1 MVSDV
6 AKVVVFDVV
15 RRDGT
20 VVSHDRKKLVEAVTK
35 CLQASATAKEKTT
48 LDALAKKDLVKL
60 VAKIVTFV
68 ETVAV
73 EISKQDNGQ
82 AVSVEVIGKVCVQAL
97 MESKLYEAAIRYLRY
112 SDEKNRNRKRALTPD
127 LTEAFD
133 VNAKYFDNPIQ
144 RFQALDK
151 FARFIPEKGRRENWE
166 ETVDRTVNFFREHCQ
181 ENSYLVD
188 NDTWE
193 SLKDSLLNLK
203 AAPSMR
209 CVQMAGPA
217 LKRCHVGVYN
227 CAFQFLQNTKDM
239 AEELYILMQGTGV
252 GFSVEAEFTVEKF
265 PRVKRQKKNQTPLPV
280 HVVEDNTE
288 GWCNAYELGLNTWFN
303 GEDIE
308 FDYSQVRKEGT
319 PLKTKG
325 GKASGPGP
333 LKDLL
338 EFARKRILAKQ
349 GRYLSS
355 LDLHDI
361 NCYAHRIVKMGG
373 VRRASGISLSDL
385 KDNEMRDCKRG
396 EFWNINDQR
405 NQANNSAVYAE
416 KPSDIEWMEEWLA
429 LAKSGSGERGIFNRG
444 ALKDQ
449 FPKRRKYNGHLFGTN
464 PCVTADTWVPTENG
478 PKQVSQLL
486 DDPFV
491 TFVDGVARQASNFFQ
506 TGVKPVFLLQL
517 KNGMQQK
524 LTEDHEVRV
533 VTYRTN
539 KVQRTDWKKLK
550 DVKPGDLVV
559 LHNHRELTTWAGT
572 GTRKEGWLLGNLLGD
587 GCFGSKDNGILDYWG
602 ETREHMTAHALEL
615 VHSTVGAR
623 SDCNGSNQIA
633 TVGKTR
639 VQSANLGKLAS
650 KYKLGRD
657 KLINAEIE
665 QTSADFHS
673 GFLSGW
679 FDADGS
685 VQGTQAKG
693 VSVRLSSSIPENLQ
707 AAQRMLLR
715 LGINSTIYYDRRPEG
730 DRPLPDGKGGNK
742 DYHCKASHDL
752 VIANNNLKYFRE
764 RVGFSDTVK
773 TKSLDLA
780 LSNYKR
786 KHNRERFAEV
796 VESITPAGTEPV
808 YDVQVPGP
816 NAFDAN
822 GMYVHN
828 CGEIILR
835 HKQFCNLS
843 IAVIRPEDT
852 LEEIK
857 EKVKLAAIWGTLQST
872 MTNFNYIGDEW
883 KKNSE
888 EEKLLGVDL
897 LGFLDHSLFQNN
909 DLAASTLKELRDL
922 VNDTNAQWAAKLGI
936 NVSAATTCIKPSGDS
951 SVLFATAAGFKGH
964 HGRYYVRRTRS
975 SPSNPVAQMLKEAG
989 VPCHT
994 DYDGNGL
1001 VLEWPMKSPEN
1012 GVLLRDQTALSQLEQ
1027 WKTFK
1032 TSWTEHNPSVTIYV
1046 RDNEWV
1052 TVGKWVYDNW
1062 DIIGGLSFL
1071 PYDGG
1076 IYHLAPYEEITEE
1089 DYKARMESFPQINW
1103 AKLVQ
1108 YEVEDMTDL
1117 QHQFACTGDKCTL

>member
-35 CLQASATAKEKTT
+35 CLQASAAAKEKTT

-60 VAKIVTFV
+60 VAKIVNFV

-217 LKRCHVGVYN
+217 LKRCQVGVYN

-252 GFSVEAEFTVEKF
+252 GFSVEAEFAVEKF
-265 PRVKRQKKNQTPLPV
+265 PRVKRQKKNQTSLPV
-280 HVVEDNTE
+280 HVVEDSTE
-288 GWCNAYELGLNTWFN
+288 GWCNAYKLGLDTWFN

-308 FDYSQVRKEGT
+308 FDYSQIRKEGT
-319 PLKTKG
+319 PLKVKG

-338 EFARKRILAKQ
+338 EFARNRILAKQ

-464 PCVTADTWVPTENG
+464 PC
-478 PKQVSQLL
+478 
-486 DDPFV
+486 
-491 TFVDGVARQASNFFQ
+491 
-506 TGVKPVFLLQL
+506 
-517 KNGMQQK
+517 
-524 LTEDHEVRV
+524 
-533 VTYRTN
+533 
-539 KVQRTDWKKLK
+539 
-550 DVKPGDLVV
+550 
-559 LHNHRELTTWAGT
+559 
-572 GTRKEGWLLGNLLGD
+572 
-587 GCFGSKDNGILDYWG
+587 
-602 ETREHMTAHALEL
+602 
-615 VHSTVGAR
+615 
-623 SDCNGSNQIA
+623 
-633 TVGKTR
+633 
-639 VQSANLGKLAS
+639 
-650 KYKLGRD
+650 
-657 KLINAEIE
+657 
-665 QTSADFHS
+665 
-673 GFLSGW
+673 
-679 FDADGS
+679 
-685 VQGTQAKG
+685 
-693 VSVRLSSSIPENLQ
+693 
-707 AAQRMLLR
+707 
-715 LGINSTIYYDRRPEG
+715 
-730 DRPLPDGKGGNK
+730 
-742 DYHCKASHDL
+742 
-752 VIANNNLKYFRE
+752 
-764 RVGFSDTVK
+764 
-773 TKSLDLA
+773 
-780 LSNYKR
+780 
-786 KHNRERFAEV
+786 
-796 VESITPAGTEPV
+796 
-808 YDVQVPGP
+808 
-816 NAFDAN
+816 
-822 GMYVHN
+822 
-828 CGEIILR
+828 GEIILR

-857 EKVKLAAIWGTLQST
+857 EKVKLATIWGTLQST

-888 EEKLLGVDL
+888 EERLLGVDL

-1089 DYKARMESFPQINW
+1089 DYKARMESFPKINW

>member
-35 CLQASATAKEKTT
+35 CLQASAAAKEKTT

-60 VAKIVTFV
+60 VAKIVNFV

-181 ENSYLVD
+181 ENSYSVD

-217 LKRCHVGVYN
+217 LKRCQVGVYN

-252 GFSVEAEFTVEKF
+252 GFSVEAEFAVEKF
-265 PRVKRQKKNQTPLPV
+265 PRVKRQKKNQTSLPV
-280 HVVEDNTE
+280 HVVEDSTE
-288 GWCNAYELGLNTWFN
+288 GWCNAYKLGLDTWFN

-308 FDYSQVRKEGT
+308 FDYSQIRKEGT
-319 PLKTKG
+319 PLKVKG

-338 EFARKRILAKQ
+338 EFARNRILAKQ

-464 PCVTADTWVPTENG
+464 PC
-478 PKQVSQLL
+478 
-486 DDPFV
+486 
-491 TFVDGVARQASNFFQ
+491 
-506 TGVKPVFLLQL
+506 
-517 KNGMQQK
+517 
-524 LTEDHEVRV
+524 
-533 VTYRTN
+533 
-539 KVQRTDWKKLK
+539 
-550 DVKPGDLVV
+550 
-559 LHNHRELTTWAGT
+559 
-572 GTRKEGWLLGNLLGD
+572 
-587 GCFGSKDNGILDYWG
+587 
-602 ETREHMTAHALEL
+602 
-615 VHSTVGAR
+615 
-623 SDCNGSNQIA
+623 
-633 TVGKTR
+633 
-639 VQSANLGKLAS
+639 
-650 KYKLGRD
+650 
-657 KLINAEIE
+657 
-665 QTSADFHS
+665 
-673 GFLSGW
+673 
-679 FDADGS
+679 
-685 VQGTQAKG
+685 
-693 VSVRLSSSIPENLQ
+693 
-707 AAQRMLLR
+707 
-715 LGINSTIYYDRRPEG
+715 
-730 DRPLPDGKGGNK
+730 
-742 DYHCKASHDL
+742 
-752 VIANNNLKYFRE
+752 
-764 RVGFSDTVK
+764 
-773 TKSLDLA
+773 
-780 LSNYKR
+780 
-786 KHNRERFAEV
+786 
-796 VESITPAGTEPV
+796 
-808 YDVQVPGP
+808 
-816 NAFDAN
+816 
-822 GMYVHN
+822 
-828 CGEIILR
+828 GEIILR

-857 EKVKLAAIWGTLQST
+857 EKVKLATIWGTLQST

-888 EEKLLGVDL
+888 EERLLGVDL

-1089 DYKARMESFPQINW
+1089 DYKARMESFPKINW

>member
-20 VVSHDRKKLVEAVTK
+20 VVPHDRKKLVEAVTK
-35 CLQASATAKEKTT
+35 CLQASAAAKEKTT

-60 VAKIVTFV
+60 VAKIVNFV

-151 FARFIPEKGRRENWE
+151 GRRENWE

-181 ENSYLVD
+181 ENSYSVD
-188 NDTWE
+188 SDTWE

-217 LKRCHVGVYN
+217 LKRCQVGVYN

-252 GFSVEAEFTVEKF
+252 GFSVEAEFAVEKF
-265 PRVKRQKKNQTPLPV
+265 PRVKRQKKNQTALPV
-280 HVVEDNTE
+280 HVVEDSTE
-288 GWCNAYELGLNTWFN
+288 GWCNAYKLGLDTWFN

-308 FDYSQVRKEGT
+308 FDYSQIRKEGT
-319 PLKTKG
+319 PLKVKG

-338 EFARKRILAKQ
+338 EFARNRILAKQ

-464 PCVTADTWVPTENG
+464 PC
-478 PKQVSQLL
+478 
-486 DDPFV
+486 
-491 TFVDGVARQASNFFQ
+491 
-506 TGVKPVFLLQL
+506 
-517 KNGMQQK
+517 
-524 LTEDHEVRV
+524 
-533 VTYRTN
+533 
-539 KVQRTDWKKLK
+539 
-550 DVKPGDLVV
+550 
-559 LHNHRELTTWAGT
+559 
-572 GTRKEGWLLGNLLGD
+572 
-587 GCFGSKDNGILDYWG
+587 
-602 ETREHMTAHALEL
+602 
-615 VHSTVGAR
+615 
-623 SDCNGSNQIA
+623 
-633 TVGKTR
+633 
-639 VQSANLGKLAS
+639 
-650 KYKLGRD
+650 
-657 KLINAEIE
+657 
-665 QTSADFHS
+665 
-673 GFLSGW
+673 
-679 FDADGS
+679 
-685 VQGTQAKG
+685 
-693 VSVRLSSSIPENLQ
+693 
-707 AAQRMLLR
+707 
-715 LGINSTIYYDRRPEG
+715 
-730 DRPLPDGKGGNK
+730 
-742 DYHCKASHDL
+742 
-752 VIANNNLKYFRE
+752 
-764 RVGFSDTVK
+764 
-773 TKSLDLA
+773 
-780 LSNYKR
+780 
-786 KHNRERFAEV
+786 
-796 VESITPAGTEPV
+796 
-808 YDVQVPGP
+808 
-816 NAFDAN
+816 
-822 GMYVHN
+822 
-828 CGEIILR
+828 GEIILR

-888 EEKLLGVDL
+888 EERLLGVDL

-909 DLAASTLKELRDL
+909 DLATSTLKELRDL

-1089 DYKARMESFPQINW
+1089 DYKARMESFPKINW

>member
-6 AKVVVFDVV
+6 AKVVVFNVV

-35 CLQASATAKEKTT
+35 CLQASAAAKEKTT

-112 SDEKNRNRKRALTPD
+112 SDEKNRNRKRALTTD

-193 SLKDSLLNLK
+193 SLKASLLNLK

-252 GFSVEAEFTVEKF
+252 GFSVEAEFAVEKF
-265 PRVKRQKKNQTPLPV
+265 PRVKRQKKNQTAMPV
-280 HVVEDNTE
+280 HVVEDSTE
-288 GWCNAYELGLNTWFN
+288 GWCNAYKLGLDTWFN

-308 FDYSQVRKEGT
+308 FDYSQIRKEGT
-319 PLKTKG
+319 PLKVKG

-338 EFARKRILAKQ
+338 EFARNRIFAKQ

-464 PCVTADTWVPTENG
+464 PC
-478 PKQVSQLL
+478 
-486 DDPFV
+486 
-491 TFVDGVARQASNFFQ
+491 
-506 TGVKPVFLLQL
+506 
-517 KNGMQQK
+517 
-524 LTEDHEVRV
+524 
-533 VTYRTN
+533 
-539 KVQRTDWKKLK
+539 
-550 DVKPGDLVV
+550 
-559 LHNHRELTTWAGT
+559 
-572 GTRKEGWLLGNLLGD
+572 
-587 GCFGSKDNGILDYWG
+587 
-602 ETREHMTAHALEL
+602 
-615 VHSTVGAR
+615 
-623 SDCNGSNQIA
+623 
-633 TVGKTR
+633 
-639 VQSANLGKLAS
+639 
-650 KYKLGRD
+650 
-657 KLINAEIE
+657 AEI
-665 QTSADFHS
+665 
-673 GFLSGW
+673 
-679 FDADGS
+679 
-685 VQGTQAKG
+685 V
-693 VSVRLSSSIPENLQ
+693 
-707 AAQRMLLR
+707 
-715 LGINSTIYYDRRPEG
+715 
-730 DRPLPDGKGGNK
+730 
-742 DYHCKASHDL
+742 
-752 VIANNNLKYFRE
+752 
-764 RVGFSDTVK
+764 
-773 TKSLDLA
+773 
-780 LSNYKR
+780 
-786 KHNRERFAEV
+786 
-796 VESITPAGTEPV
+796 
-808 YDVQVPGP
+808 
-816 NAFDAN
+816 
-822 GMYVHN
+822 
-828 CGEIILR
+828 LR

-888 EEKLLGVDL
+888 EERLLGVDL

-922 VNDTNAQWAAKLGI
+922 VNDTNVQWAAKLGI

>member
-35 CLQASATAKEKTT
+35 CLQASAAAKEKTT

-60 VAKIVTFV
+60 VAKIVNFV

-181 ENSYLVD
+181 ENSYSVD

-217 LKRCHVGVYN
+217 LKRCQVGVYN

-252 GFSVEAEFTVEKF
+252 GFSVEAEFAVEKF
-265 PRVKRQKKNQTPLPV
+265 PRVKRQKKNQTSLPV
-280 HVVEDNTE
+280 HVVEDSTE
-288 GWCNAYELGLNTWFN
+288 GWCNAYKLGLDTWFN

-308 FDYSQVRKEGT
+308 FDYSQIRKEGT
-319 PLKTKG
+319 PLKVKG

-338 EFARKRILAKQ
+338 EFARNRILAKQ

-464 PCVTADTWVPTENG
+464 PC
-478 PKQVSQLL
+478 
-486 DDPFV
+486 
-491 TFVDGVARQASNFFQ
+491 
-506 TGVKPVFLLQL
+506 
-517 KNGMQQK
+517 
-524 LTEDHEVRV
+524 
-533 VTYRTN
+533 
-539 KVQRTDWKKLK
+539 
-550 DVKPGDLVV
+550 
-559 LHNHRELTTWAGT
+559 
-572 GTRKEGWLLGNLLGD
+572 
-587 GCFGSKDNGILDYWG
+587 
-602 ETREHMTAHALEL
+602 
-615 VHSTVGAR
+615 
-623 SDCNGSNQIA
+623 
-633 TVGKTR
+633 
-639 VQSANLGKLAS
+639 
-650 KYKLGRD
+650 
-657 KLINAEIE
+657 
-665 QTSADFHS
+665 
-673 GFLSGW
+673 
-679 FDADGS
+679 
-685 VQGTQAKG
+685 
-693 VSVRLSSSIPENLQ
+693 
-707 AAQRMLLR
+707 
-715 LGINSTIYYDRRPEG
+715 
-730 DRPLPDGKGGNK
+730 
-742 DYHCKASHDL
+742 
-752 VIANNNLKYFRE
+752 
-764 RVGFSDTVK
+764 
-773 TKSLDLA
+773 
-780 LSNYKR
+780 
-786 KHNRERFAEV
+786 
-796 VESITPAGTEPV
+796 
-808 YDVQVPGP
+808 
-816 NAFDAN
+816 
-822 GMYVHN
+822 
-828 CGEIILR
+828 GEIILR

-888 EEKLLGVDL
+888 EERLLGVDL

-1089 DYKARMESFPQINW
+1089 DYKARMESFPKINW